1 MFPLIRIA
9 GRRLALAVPMVFC
22 VTALTFVLTALIPG
36 NPAYTILGAGAT
48 PAQVAALDKTMGF
61 DLPVWDQY
69 WRWLVQVLH
78 GDLGTSL
85 VSGLP
90 VTPFITSRLPVTLS
104 LAVGGT
110 LLATVGGVLL
120 GVTSAVRAGPGGRV
134 TEVLQMIGLAVPNFW
149 LGLILIDL
157 LAVKV
162 HLFPAT
168 GYVSFTAS
176 PSGWLRSLV
185 LPLVALAVPAFTGIA
200 KQTRDGVRDAMSR
213 DYIRMLRASGTPEWR
228 VVWVHALRNAAIPVL
243 TFVGMTFIMLTS
255 GTVFVESVFAMQGL
269 GGLAQTATTQHDLA
283 AIQAVALVYCLI
295 VVAGNLLTDL
305 AYGWVNPKARTS

>member
-1 MFPLIRIA
+1 M
-9 GRRLALAVPMVFC
+9 LAVPMVFC

-69 WRWLVQVLH
+69 WRWLVHVLH

-110 LLATVGGVLL
+110 LLATIGGVLL
-120 GVTSAVRAGPGGRV
+120 GVTSAVRTGPGGRV
-134 TEVLQMIGLAVPNFW
+134 TEVLQMIGLAVPSFW

-168 GYVSFTAS
+168 GYASFTAS
-176 PSGWLRSLV
+176 PSAWLRSLV
-185 LPLVALAVPAFTGIA
+185 LPLAALAVPAFTGIA

-283 AIQAVALVYCLI
+283 VIQAVALVYCLI

-305 AYGWVNPKARTS
+305 AYGWVNPKARTL